1 MHLTPI
7 QRFEVVRI
15 YSLLI
20 PGRSVNR
27 ARVTTRKVARKDIM
41 VSEKGVLR
49 IMKKFNETSILKSE
63 FKKKFQ
69 TVLSFYFFK
78 RQSRR
83 SR

>member
-7 QRFEVVRI
+7 QRLEVVRI
-15 YSLLI
+15 YSRLI
-20 PGRSVNR
+20 PGRSFNR
-27 ARVTTRKVARKDIM
+27 ARVTTRKAARKDIII
-41 VSEKGVLR
+41 SEKGVLR
-49 IMKKFNETSILKSE
+49 IMKKFDETSILKTD

-69 TVLSFYFFK
+69 TVLSFNIFK